1 MTKSLLLPS
10 PLLLGSVRAA
20 ARMVEQ
26 EAKMGL
32 WGSPGILPASTPT
45 HTPHTIYLT
54 ALGTLQH
61 RYLGE
66 LSMCHTQLPVP
77 RGYQSPNEVSLKSW
91 TSQPGIVCNSN
102 LLQCL
107 CSFLTYL
114 LSISTKN
121 TQYSRALGTAGAC
134 ASQVSQ
140 ASQASQSLVL
150 VTLSG
155 TGQAERLKGDSRG
168 PQLVTF
174 VPLLLT

>member
-1 MTKSLLLPS
+1 MKGAGLPLVTKSLPLPS
-10 PLLLGSVRAA
+10 SLLLGSVRAA

-32 WGSPGILPASTPT
+32 WGSPGVLPASTPT

-77 RGYQSPNEVSLKSW
+77 RGYQSPNEVSLESW

-107 CSFLTYL
+107 CSLLT
-114 LSISTKN
+114 
-121 TQYSRALGTAGAC
+121 C
-134 ASQVSQ
+134 CP
-140 ASQASQSLVL
+140 SLQR
-150 VTLSG
+150 TLS
-155 TGQAERLKGDSRG
+155 TPELWELLEPVPPRPPRPPRPTRLPSPWCWSPYQAQDRQKG
-168 PQLVTF
+168 
-174 VPLLLT
+174 